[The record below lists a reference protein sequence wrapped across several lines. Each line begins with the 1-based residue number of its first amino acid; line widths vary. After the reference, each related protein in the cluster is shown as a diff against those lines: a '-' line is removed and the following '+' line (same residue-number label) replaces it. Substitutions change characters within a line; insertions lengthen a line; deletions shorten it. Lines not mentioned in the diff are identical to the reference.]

1 MMMIVWLLM
10 LLPAAA
16 AAAAV
21 VVDTLL
27 IMTINIGIVTI
38 MAIIHDWIM
47 KMDDNK
53 SSFCLLQFLLLLQS
67 IAISVLLGL
76 PIGAEKSRGTTERV
90 FTFSWK

>member
-10 LLPAAA
+10 LLPAA

-47 KMDDNK
+47 MMDDNQ